1 MAVGVV
7 GMGYSSYKGE
17 ESGTRHT
24 LRTEVDQVRVI
35 PRVADPT
42 HISSLSEVSSQVK
55 ATKSRFP
62 CCNVWG
68 PLE

>member
-35 PRVADPT
+35 P
-42 HISSLSEVSSQVK
+42 
-55 ATKSRFP
+55 
-62 CCNVWG
+62 
-68 PLE
+68 